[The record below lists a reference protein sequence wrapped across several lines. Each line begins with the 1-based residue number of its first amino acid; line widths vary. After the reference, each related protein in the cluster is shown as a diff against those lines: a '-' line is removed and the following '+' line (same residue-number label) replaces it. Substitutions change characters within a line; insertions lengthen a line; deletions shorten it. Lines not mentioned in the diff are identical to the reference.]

1 MFASD
6 DDIDLPLSS
15 SKQFTSADKGRRDR
29 LEQKLHQKVDR
40 QDLHK
45 LKLSVLKQ
53 QMEGKKDDATK
64 KMREE
69 EGNRRFKPP
78 VTFGTKTH
86 EQEAKAAQLDA
97 DVKINV
103 DQMVESG
110 KTAQAAKQEQQK
122 SGEVQS
128 QPS

>member
-69 EGNRRFKPP
+69 KKSA
-78 VTFGTKTH
+78 TFGTKTH

-103 DQMVESG
+103 DQMIDTGV
-110 KTAQAAKQEQQK
+110 TAQAAKDEQQK